1 MSKSPTSPFSGDI
14 LDEKFQLSLRDLCR
28 ACELPAEHVM
38 ALIEEGVI
46 EPRGQEPVQWRF
58 QGVCVRRVRRA
69 YRLTEDLGLN
79 LAGAA
84 LAVDLLEEIEQLKA
98 RIRRLEN
105 KPME

>member
-1 MSKSPTSPFSGDI
+1 MPQSNSPFSGD
-14 LDEKFQLSLRDLCR
+14 LLNEEFQLSLRDLCR
-28 ACELPAEHVM
+28 ACELPAEQVL
-38 ALIEEGVI
+38 AFIEEGVI

-84 LAVDLLEEIEQLKA
+84 LAVELLEEIEQLKA
-98 RIRRLEN
+98 RVRHLES
-105 KPME
+105 KESE